1 MRKEKKWFR
10 GRMFTAFV
18 VVLALVAA
26 GCGGDDD
33 DDDAGVVRRPTGGGS
48 SEECGSVTVGSTNFS
63 EQFIVASM
71 FAQVLE
77 ARGCKVD
84 VQENLGAREVVFP
97 ALEAVRSTSSPSTSG
112 PCSSSSTR
120 VPAKRQPDDARD
132 LRRAGRGISTED
144 DLVGLDPSDAQ
155 DRNALGGDR
164 RDCRASSSST
174 TVSDLESVAG
184 ELIMGGPPECPT
196 RPLCLQGYESVY
208 GLNFKEFKPLDA
220 GGPLTFEAL
229 ENGDIQV
236 ALVFSTQGQLE
247 GDDLVVLE
255 EDKDLQP
262 AENVLPVIRNG
273 CVNDTIAAAL
283 ISVSDVLTTEDLI
296 SLNKQVDIDLEDA
309 RGRRAG
315 LPGGQGTALDATDG
329 LGTRVA
335 RTGHPATKRVA
346 GPQRLHL
353 ERRRRRRTDGPRRRH
368 QGRHAAGCSVER
380 GASQSSLHSPISSS
394 DWLGRV
400 ECPRAR
406 SRRVRAT

>member
-1 MRKEKKWFR
+1 VRKEKKWFR

-33 DDDAGVVRRPTGGGS
+33 DDDAGSSDTTGSGS

-63 EQFIVASM
+63 EQLIVASM

-77 ARGCKVD
+77 AKGCTVD
-84 VQENLGAREVVFP
+84 LQDNLGAREVVYP
-97 ALEAVRSTSSPSTSG
+97 ALASGEIDVIADYVGTLLEFLNEGAGEATG
-112 PCSSSSTR
+112 ETR
-120 VPAKRQPDDARD
+120 ASFDA
-132 LRRAGRGISTED
+132 LAGYLAED
-144 DLVGLDPSDAQ
+144 DLVGLDPSEAE
-155 DRNALGGDR
+155 DRNAL
-164 RDCRASSSST
+164 AVT
-174 TVSDLESVAG
+174 AETAEEYNLEAVSDLESVAG

-220 GGPLTFEAL
+220 GGPLTYGAL

-262 AENVLPVIRNG
+262 AENVLPVIRTG
-273 CVNDTIAAAL
+273 VVNETIRAAL
-283 ISVSDVLTTEDLI
+283 ISVMDALTTEDLI

-309 RGRRAG
+309 
-315 LPGGQGTALDATDG
+315 QD
-329 LGTRVA
+329 VA
-335 RTGHPATKRVA
+335 QAY
-346 GPQRLHL
+346 L
-353 ERRRRRRTDGPRRRH
+353 EDK
-368 QGRHAAGCSVER
+368 E
-380 GASQSSLHSPISSS
+380 L
-394 DWLGRV
+394 L
-400 ECPRAR
+400 
-406 SRRVRAT
+406 